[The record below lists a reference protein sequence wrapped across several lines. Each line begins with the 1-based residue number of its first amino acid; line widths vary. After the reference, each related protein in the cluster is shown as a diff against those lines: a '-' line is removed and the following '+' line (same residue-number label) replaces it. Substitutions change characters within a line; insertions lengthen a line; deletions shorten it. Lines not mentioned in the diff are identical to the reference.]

1 MTADEVR
8 KAENRRNRSLMLR
21 FAAAFTAGDV
31 DAVVAC
37 LAPQFEWHLPD
48 GRIFKGRQAAR
59 AALEQRLNA
68 ASAPEFSN
76 IAFRYYGDTVIQT
89 YDVAV
94 KVADNS
100 ARNTRGLDVYRIS
113 KVLIAR
119 KDAYWKAFD

>member
-1 MTADEVR
+1 MSDAL
-8 KAENRRNRSLMLR
+8 KAENRRNRSLMQR

-48 GRIFKGRQAAR
+48 GTVCKGRNAVR

-68 ASAPEFSN
+68 PSAPEFTN
-76 IAFRYYGDTVIQT
+76 IAFRYHGDTVIQT

-94 KVADNS
+94 KGTG
-100 ARNTRGLDVYRIS
+100 RTRRRTRGLDVYRIS
-113 KVLIAR
+113 KGGLIAR